1 MCHHEDPGPG
11 DGDDYDDHGADRE
24 QPGEPGWHSAQ
35 AEAGIKTQAETNS

>member
-24 QPGEPGWHSAQ
+24 QPGESG
-35 AEAGIKTQAETNS
+35 